1 MFGLRKTWGTIVM
14 VVSFLVLALF
24 ASVFYNAD
32 QEQKNELVNNSLVQ
46 KGGETLGVLLGASE
60 KMSEVNVQKNI
71 GLGKTM
77 ADFIARVDWQWLL
90 MGTSTKE
97 VDTSVANVNEA
108 SDAELNN
115 SEINNNGASSV
126 ETNFNEF
133 VPSETNATTEDTGF
147 WSKLKNSVKEE
158 WKNSQETEA
167 VPLEIQTNDFG
178 QNLFSYQKTNIGAEI
193 IIMSK
198 SGDEY
203 KVPLPFSF
211 LK

>member
-24 ASVFYNAD
+24 SSVFYNAD

-77 ADFIARVDWQWLL
+77 ADFIARVDWQRLL

-97 VDTSVANVNEA
+97 VDTSVANVNET
-108 SDAELNN
+108 SETEMNN
-115 SEINNNGASSV
+115 SDINN
-126 ETNFNEF
+126 ETAKVSEINFNEF
-133 VPSETNATTEDTGF
+133 KKNALDSATEESGL
-147 WSKLKNSVKEE
+147 WSKLKTSIKEE

-167 VPLEIQTNDFG
+167 VPLEIQNNDFG
-178 QNLFSYQKTNIGAEI
+178 QDLFSYQKTNIGAEI
-193 IIMSK
+193 IITPK

-211 LK
+211 LR

>member
-1 MFGLRKTWGTIVM
+1 MFGLRKTWGTIVT

-24 ASVFYNAD
+24 SSVFYNAN

-46 KGGETLGVLLGASE
+46 KGGETLSVLLGASE

-77 ADFIARVDWQWLL
+77 ADLIARVDWQWLL

-97 VDTSVANVNEA
+97 VDTSVASINANINEGVA
-108 SDAELNN
+108 
-115 SEINNNGASSV
+115 
-126 ETNFNEF
+126 
-133 VPSETNATTEDTGF
+133 ATSTSGF
-147 WSKLKNSVKEE
+147 WSKLKTSAKEE
-158 WKNSQETEA
+158 WKNSQEAEVIPVET
-167 VPLEIQTNDFG
+167 QNNDIG
-178 QNLFSYQKTNIGAEI
+178 QDLFSYQKTNIGAEI
-193 IIMSK
+193 IITPK

-211 LK
+211 LR